1 MVKFTSEFFTT
12 LIKDILEDIC
22 DEFLMIEL
30 EKNNERKRIKNAVE
44 ASIGDVINE
53 VEIDSISHIVGEVV
67 TEVLDSACRI

>member
-1 MVKFTSEFFTT
+1 MVKFTSELFTT

-44 ASIGDVINE
+44 ASIGYVINQ
-53 VEIDSISHIVGEVV
+53 VEIDSNIHVVGEVV
-67 TEVLDSACRI
+67 TEVLGSACRI